1 MLKMG
6 TMGRN
11 KGLLR
16 FFLVIL
22 ITLVL
27 SNPGWLSNQV
37 KTVTPVSAINVA
49 APPPSSFSLNEW
61 NVPTPGAGPWGIT
74 TDQFGKIWFTENVT
88 SKLASYDPTTN
99 NFTEWSIPGG
109 GSPRYVFTKQAP
121 ADVSGGR
128 NVTRV
133 YFTSYSS
140 NQIGYFNSWN
150 GTFYEWQLPPASNP
164 VGVFVDANDTIWF
177 TESGRDVIG
186 RLTPSTNQLTEWTLP
201 GATGT
206 AGSPNLKPWGIYVQ
220 SALTGQYHNITD
232 RYVWFTE
239 LSNNAIGRLQ
249 VTNNL
254 LIIWDLNS
262 LNIIPGLKYGP
273 MDITVDSSTPGNVI
287 FSASTGDRISMLQN
301 CGTTCTG
308 YTEYVMPSR
317 ASIAKSTSVDFDS
330 SRGAVWFTEYNTGI
344 VGYAD
349 LSAQGGLGTV
359 PTSTPCVI
367 PPTAGPSCAGPSAYT
382 TKTVTPTIANN
393 VQGISSSGN
402 PLPPT
407 TVSTFQG
414 PINGITEYKV
424 PTNNSR
430 INSVTVDYHGNAWFT
445 ESNVTI
451 NRIARM
457 SIPFVF
463 TLSVSPNSRT
473 VDRGQSSTFSVSVG
487 VTSGYSR
494 PVQLSISNPQNVSA
508 SFNPPV
514 GAPPFSSILTL
525 VTSNSTLPGTYTM
538 TVTATSSGQN
548 RTSQIIL
555 IVNPPPPPVAFDYRI
570 SSTNSTVAV
579 QQGQQGTF
587 QFQVTPTTS
596 APSQMVNLTIDQT
609 GLPSGT
615 SVSQFAS
622 PGGFPPFNSIL
633 TLQTSVDTPAGSYD
647 ISNLITGLT
656 STGTPHHPQAA
667 LLVVTEISRD
677 FNLTASSYA
686 VSVIQASRINVI
698 VSVTTSGP
706 FTGGVS
712 LNGNFSPSVPGLTV
726 TFSPSTLMTV
736 PSGGVSQANME
747 IVATRDTPGQTY
759 QLTVIATST
768 SPSRSHQITISVHV
782 SPCLI
787 ATATFG
793 SELSPKVQ
801 ILRDFRDQ
809 SVLRTFAGSN
819 FMSVFN
825 SWYYSFS
832 PTVAQYETA
841 HPVARDIAR
850 VMLSPLIWILQ
861 LSSLTY
867 ATLAVQPEIGI
878 VVAGMLVSSLIG
890 LVYLALPMSGFFLL
904 FRNRLTSRRKS
915 RITKSILLLMLSL
928 LIAYCLSELFAL
940 ATLMMFVSVGI
951 VLVFMLGGS
960 LSIVGIAELIRR
972 E

>member
-1 MLKMG
+1 MG

-11 KGLLR
+11 RGLLR
-16 FFLVIL
+16 FFMVIL
-22 ITLVL
+22 IAIVL

-37 KTVTPVSAINVA
+37 KMVAPVSAINVA

-61 NVPTPGAGPWGIT
+61 NVPTPAAGPWGIT

-99 NFTEWSIPGG
+99 NFTEWSIPGA

-121 ADVSGGR
+121 MDVSGGM

-133 YFTSYSS
+133 YFTAYSS

-150 GTFYEWQLPPASNP
+150 GTFYEWQLPPGSNP

-201 GATGT
+201 SATGT

-220 SALTGQYHNITD
+220 SALSGQFHNITD

-239 LSNNAIGRLQ
+239 LANNAIGRLQ

-254 LIIWDLNS
+254 LVIWDLNS

-273 MDITVDSSTPGNVI
+273 MDITVDGSTPGNVI
-287 FSASTGDRISMLQN
+287 FSASTGDRISILQN
-301 CGTTCTG
+301 CGTACTG

-317 ASIAKSTSVDFDS
+317 TSIAKPTSIDFDS
-330 SRGAVWFTEYNTGI
+330 SRGAVWFTEYNAGI
-344 VGYAD
+344 IGYAD

-359 PTSTPCVI
+359 PTSTPCVF
-367 PPTAGPSCAGPSAYT
+367 PPTVGPSCAGPSGYAT
-382 TKTVTPTIANN
+382 NIVIPTIANN
-393 VQGISSSGN
+393 VQGISSIGN

-407 TVSTFQG
+407 TVSAFQG

-430 INSVTVDYHGNAWFT
+430 PNFVTVDYHGNAWFT

-451 NRIARM
+451 NRIARL

-473 VDRGQSSTFSVSVG
+473 VDRGQSTTFSVNVD

-514 GAPPFSSILTL
+514 GSPPFSSTLTL
-525 VTSNSTLPGTYTM
+525 FTSNSTLPGTYTM

-555 IVNPPPPPVAFDYRI
+555 IVNPSPPPVAFDYRI
-570 SSTNSTVAV
+570 DSTNSTVTV
-579 QQGQQGTF
+579 LQGQQATF
-587 QFQVTPTTS
+587 QFQITPTTS

-615 SVSQFAS
+615 SLSQFANPDGIPS
-622 PGGFPPFNSIL
+622 FNSFL

-656 STGTPHHPQAA
+656 STGTSHHPQAA
-667 LLVVTEISRD
+667 LLVVTEIPRD
-677 FNLTASSYA
+677 FNLTVSSYA

-706 FTGGVS
+706 FTGSVS

-736 PSGGVSQANME
+736 PNGGVSQANME

-759 QLTVIATST
+759 QLTVIATSS
-768 SPSRSHQITISVHV
+768 SPSLSHQITVSVHV

-793 SELSPKVQ
+793 SELSPEVQ

-819 FMSVFN
+819 FMSMFN

-832 PTVAQYETA
+832 PSVAQYETA
-841 HPVARDIAR
+841 NTAARDVARI
-850 VMLSPLIWILQ
+850 MLSPLIWILQ
-861 LSSLTY
+861 LSSMTY

-878 VVAGMLVSSLIG
+878 LAAGMLASSLIG
-890 LVYLALPMSGFFLL
+890 LVYLAIPMSGFFILL
-904 FRNRLTSRRKS
+904 RNRLNSRRKN
-915 RITKSILLLMLSL
+915 RITKSILLMMLSL

-940 ATLMMFVSVGI
+940 ATVMMFVSVGI
-951 VLVFMLGGS
+951 VVVFLLGGS
-960 LSIVGIAELIRR
+960 LSIVGITELMRR